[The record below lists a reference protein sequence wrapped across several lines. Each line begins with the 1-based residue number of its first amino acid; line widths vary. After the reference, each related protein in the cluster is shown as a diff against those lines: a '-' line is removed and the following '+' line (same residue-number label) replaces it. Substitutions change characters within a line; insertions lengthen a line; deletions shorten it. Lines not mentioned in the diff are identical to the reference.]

1 MRILYTGVNISP
13 AEYHPVHTLSQF
25 EALAN
30 LLPEPMLLVDM
41 DGLIQAAN
49 AAARRQLGK
58 LDIELGLTAL
68 AAVCIEPPQQV
79 AEYLRN
85 CRRVVA
91 LLPATLTF
99 RLPCG
104 TALPLRAQGARFV
117 PVEQPASC
125 WVLLRLIPKHL
136 AESRFLAMNRQIE
149 KLAHEVDLRRRAE
162 LELIEQR
169 EWFRVTLA
177 GIGDGVIV
185 TDVDGAISF
194 LNPVAESQTGWKLAD
209 ALGQPVEAVFRIV
222 NEETRTAVENPVR
235 RVIAEGI
242 IVGLANH
249 TILIRKD
256 NSELHI
262 DDSGAPIRDAKGT
275 LIGAVLVFHDIT
287 ERWQLEQQL
296 RARKVELEDE
306 HRRKD
311 EFLAMLG
318 HELRNPMSAIKTAVE
333 LQRMP
338 NATDAMLLRTGDV
351 LNRQVEHLTRLVDE
365 LLDMSRISSGKI
377 NLHLE
382 VLDISLVIH
391 RALELVEPMLQ
402 KKRHALFTDL
412 PAENVWVN
420 GDLHRLIQVI
430 GNLLSNAAKYTPHG
444 GAIHL
449 SAKRIDNAVEISVRD
464 NGVGIPLTLLPRVFD
479 IFTQSE
485 RTLARSEGGL
495 GVGLTVV
502 HRLIEQH
509 SGTVAVHSD
518 GPGTGS
524 EFRIRLPLAQAVS
537 EQPSTQHSSPA
548 VSSRQKKVLVVD
560 DNQDAATMVAEL
572 LRAFGNEV
580 SIAFD
585 AQEAISYIDQ
595 ELPGVVLLDIGLPG
609 MDGYTVARI
618 LRANASLRD
627 LTLIALTGYGQ
638 PEDIRKSHEAGFD
651 HHLTK
656 PLDISKLLGI
666 LADIP
671 DTQVLD

>member
-1 MRILYTGVNISP
+1 MSMGVNIFP
-13 AEYHPVHTLSQF
+13 AESPPMDTRSQF
-25 EALAN
+25 EYLAD
-30 LLPEPMLLVDM
+30 LLPEAMLLVDM
-41 DGLIQAAN
+41 DGLIQATN

-58 LDIELGLTAL
+58 LDIEPGLTAL
-68 AAVCIEPPQQV
+68 AALCIEPPQQV

-91 LLPATLTF
+91 LMPATLTF

-104 TALPLRAQGARFV
+104 TALPLRAQGARFA
-117 PVEQPASC
+117 PGAQPTSC
-125 WVLLRLIPKHL
+125 WVLLRLIPKHA

-149 KLAHEVDLRRRAE
+149 KLAHEIDLRRRAE

-185 TDVDGAISF
+185 TDIHGAISF
-194 LNPVAESQTGWKLAD
+194 LNPVAESQTGWTLAD
-209 ALGQPVEAVFRIV
+209 ALGRPVEEVFRIV

-235 RVIAEGI
+235 RVLAEGV

-256 NSELHI
+256 HSELHI
-262 DDSGAPIRDAKGT
+262 DDSGAPIRDAHGT
-275 LIGAVLVFHDIT
+275 LIGVVLVFHDIT
-287 ERWQLEQQL
+287 ERWRLEQQV

-318 HELRNPMSAIKTAVE
+318 HELRNPMSAIKTALE
-333 LQRMP
+333 LQRLP
-338 NATDAMLLRTGDV
+338 NASNEALQRAGGV
-351 LNRQVEHLTRLVDE
+351 LNRQVKHLTRLVDE

-377 NLHLE
+377 TLHRE
-382 VLDISLVIH
+382 VLDISLAIH
-391 RALELVEPMLQ
+391 SALELVEPMLHE
-402 KKRHALFTDL
+402 KSHVLFTDL
-412 PAENVWVN
+412 ATESLRVN

-430 GNLLSNAAKYTPHG
+430 GNLLNNAAKYTPHAG
-444 GAIHL
+444 TIHL
-449 SAKRIDNAVEISVRD
+449 AAKRIDDAVEISVRD
-464 NGVGIPLTLLPRVFD
+464 NGMGIPLTLLPRVFD

-502 HRLIEQH
+502 HRLVEQH
-509 SGTVAVHSD
+509 GGTVAVHSD

-524 EFRIRLPLAQAVS
+524 EFRIRLPLVQVVS
-537 EQPSTQHSSPA
+537 EPPSMPHSSPA
-548 VSSRQKKVLVVD
+548 MPGVRKILVVD

-580 SIAFD
+580 SVAFD
-585 AQEAISYIDQ
+585 GQEAISCFHQ
-595 ELPGVVLLDIGLPG
+595 VLPSVVLLDIGLPG
-609 MDGYTVARI
+609 MDGYAVARI
-618 LRANASLRD
+618 LCANAALRNF
-627 LTLIALTGYGQ
+627 TLIALTGYGQ
-638 PEDIRKSHEAGFD
+638 PEDIRKSYDAGFD

-656 PLDISKLLGI
+656 PLDISKLLDI
-666 LADIP
+666 LATTA
-671 DTQVLD
+671 DTQVLN